1 MNINKLMKH
10 YKGMKKNCFY
20 GRAVPFHLKKCLVVM
35 KLCLF
40 FMFVLHFGVS
50 ATGYA
55 QQKVSLSM
63 EDVTLEQVL
72 KELKR
77 QTGLRFFYS
86 VEKVRNEQKKVV
98 NIKNDVLEDAL
109 KNVLKGTG
117 LTFSIMNDVVVIKDE
132 VLVVLDSTKKEPV
145 VVRGV
150 VKDKAGLPLPGVTIV
165 IKGTQVGCVSD
176 VDGKFSFSVPEIN
189 NLVLQFSF
197 VGMITKEVKVSNNKP
212 LNVELEEDVQSM
224 EEVIVT
230 GYFTKSK
237 SSYTGSAVVVK
248 AEELKR
254 ISPTNLFK
262 ALSAYEPSFQI
273 VENKEVGADP
283 NAVPEILIRGKSSFE
298 GKSNQPLFIMD
309 GYEISIE
316 QVFDT
321 DLERL
326 KHVTILKDASA
337 TAIYGSRAANGVVV
351 IETKMPEQGKLS
363 VSYSFNATIEAPDLT
378 DYDLL
383 NASEKLQFEELAG
396 VYKDSEGNVAN
407 QMKLDKLYEQRHK
420 EVERG
425 VNTYWL
431 SQPLQTSFRHTHSLS
446 LGGGNE
452 RSRYGVNLN
461 YGANP
466 GVMKGSTRDRF
477 GISFTWTYNIASKFR
492 IGNVLSV
499 NQIKS
504 EKTPYGEF
512 STYTK
517 LNPYERAKDEKGR
530 WIYLLSNGNPN
541 PLVDAHLNSYDKTES
556 TSYTNNFDIEWYIVE
571 GVRLTGRFSYSFG
584 NNDADRFI
592 SPKDSR
598 YLQKENNEKGF
609 YSSTSGRTNSM
620 DGNLVLNFYHQ
631 WDRHMVTLVG
641 GLNMQSNKNRS
652 TYFSAQG
659 FLNDNL
665 TNLDFASQYEVNT
678 KPSGKVE
685 EDRLVGFFANA
696 SYAYDNRY
704 MFDLS
709 YRTDGSS
716 KFGKKDRFAPFWSA
730 GFAWNIHNEHF
741 WGEQGWL
748 TQAKIRSSVGYTG
761 NVEFSPYQSQT
772 MYIYDKDNI
781 YMHGVGADIKAL
793 GNDNLKWQRKF
804 SFNVGADLDFC
815 EGRFSMSAELF
826 REKTKDLLLD
836 MSIPPSLGFATY
848 TENIGEMKNQGWELS
863 LRTQILRNAKRDLYW
878 SLSFGTSNSKNK
890 ITKISNAL
898 GKKNEENNQE
908 ETKKPVPLYEEGEST
923 EALKAVP
930 SLGIDPETG
939 KEVFLKKDG
948 TYTTVWDYRDKVVC
962 GSTMPDF
969 RGSVN
974 SFLSFKGISLNFSL
988 SFEYGAKT
996 YNSTLAERV
1005 EGVDPNNNA
1014 DRRVLKDRW
1023 KQPGDKTF
1031 FKNIALKEDV
1041 SNLTTRFVQDYNH
1054 LSIGSVS
1061 LGYDLKKNI
1070 CKKIGLNGLRFS
1082 FNMSD
1087 IGRFSTVKEERG
1099 LSYPFSRQFTFSLSA
1114 QL

>member
-1 MNINKLMKH
+1 MKH

-20 GRAVPFHLKKCLVVM
+20 GRGVPFHLKKWLKVM

-40 FMFVLHFGVS
+40 FMFVLHLGVS
-50 ATGYA
+50 ASGYA

-109 KNVLKGTG
+109 RNVLSGTG
-117 LTFSIMNDVVVIKDE
+117 LTFTIMNDVVVIKDE
-132 VLVVLDSTKKEPV
+132 MQVVLDSIRKEPV
-145 VVRGV
+145 MVKGI

-197 VGMITKEVKVSNNKP
+197 VGMITKEVKVLNDKP
-212 LNVELEEDVQSM
+212 LNVELEEDMQSM
-224 EEVIVT
+224 DEVIVT

-321 DLERL
+321 DIERI
-326 KHVTILKDASA
+326 KQVTILKDASA

-396 VYKDSEGNVAN
+396 VYKDPEGNVVN

-477 GISFTWTYNIASKFR
+477 GISFTWTYNIANKFR

-517 LNPYERAKDEKGR
+517 INPYERAKDEKGR

-541 PLVDAHLNSYDKTES
+541 PLVDAHLKSYDKTES
-556 TSYTNNFDIEWYIVE
+556 TSYTNNFDIEWYIIE
-571 GVRLTGRFSYSFG
+571 GLRLTGRFSYSFG

-620 DGNLVLNFYHQ
+620 DGNFVLNFYHQ
-631 WDRHMVTLVG
+631 WDRHMVTVVG
-641 GLNMQSNKNRS
+641 GLNMQSNKNSS

-685 EDRLVGFFANA
+685 EDRLIGFFANA

-730 GFAWNIHNEHF
+730 GLAWNIHNEHF

-748 TQAKIRSSVGYTG
+748 TQAKIRSSLGYTG

-772 MYIYDKDNI
+772 MYIYNKDNI

-804 SFNVGADLDFC
+804 SFNLGVDLDFC

-848 TENIGEMKNQGWELS
+848 TENIGEMENQGWELS

-939 KEVFLKKDG
+939 KEVFLKKNG

-962 GSTMPDF
+962 GSTVPDF

>member
-321 DLERL
+321 DIERI
-326 KHVTILKDASA
+326 KQVTILKDASA

-826 REKTKDLLLD
+826 WEKTKDLLLD

-848 TENIGEMKNQGWELS
+848 TENIGEMENQGWELS

>member
-1 MNINKLMKH
+1 MNINKLIIH

-20 GRAVPFHLKKCLVVM
+20 GRGVPFHLKKCLVVM

-55 QQKVSLSM
+55 QQKISLSM

-132 VLVVLDSTKKEPV
+132 VMVVLDSAKKEPV

-150 VKDKAGLPLPGVTIV
+150 VKDKTGLPLPGVTIV

-321 DLERL
+321 DIERI
-326 KHVTILKDASA
+326 KQVTILKDASA

-848 TENIGEMKNQGWELS
+848 TENIGEMENQGWELS

-948 TYTTVWDYRDKVVC
+948 TYTTVWDYRDKEVC

>member
-1 MNINKLMKH
+1 MKH

-321 DLERL
+321 DIERI
-326 KHVTILKDASA
+326 KQVTILKDASA

-848 TENIGEMKNQGWELS
+848 TENIGEMENQGWELS

-1099 LSYPFSRQFTFSLSA
+1099 LSYPFSRQFTFSLSV

>member
-20 GRAVPFHLKKCLVVM
+20 GRAVPFHLKKCLIVM

-98 NIKNDVLEDAL
+98 NIKNDVLESAL
-109 KNVLKGTG
+109 RNILSGTG

-197 VGMITKEVKVSNNKP
+197 VGMITKEVKVSTNKP

-321 DLERL
+321 DIERI
-326 KHVTILKDASA
+326 KQVTILKDASA

-848 TENIGEMKNQGWELS
+848 TENIGEMENQGWELS

>member
-1 MNINKLMKH
+1 MKH

-20 GRAVPFHLKKCLVVM
+20 GRGVPFHLKKCLVVM

-55 QQKVSLSM
+55 QQKISLSM

-132 VLVVLDSTKKEPV
+132 VMVVLDSAKKEPV

-224 EEVIVT
+224 DEVIVT

-321 DLERL
+321 DIERI
-326 KHVTILKDASA
+326 KQVTILKDASA

-804 SFNVGADLDFC
+804 SFNVGADFDFC

-848 TENIGEMKNQGWELS
+848 TENIGEMENQGWELS

-1114 QL
+1114 QLL